1 MKNSIIKERKK
12 APNHSFTSAH
22 RPKPKQVNKINGSA
36 KQKPN
41 GGPLKDPS
49 LGGR

>member
-1 MKNSIIKERKK
+1 MKNAIIKGSKRQPK
-12 APNHSFTSAH
+12 PSFISAH

-36 KQKPN
+36 KQTPN